1 MKNNVNGGKKK
12 SMVNVMRVSAN
23 QPSEAR
29 IRRLLKKKEAKKKAK
44 RAPIP
49 TPECSIDPVESRN

>member
-1 MKNNVNGGKKK
+1 MKNCVSGGKN
-12 SMVNVMRVSAN
+12 MTTVMRVSAN

-44 RAPIP
+44 RAPIQ
-49 TPECSIDPVESRN
+49 TPERSTDPVE